1 MASPTETGSRPF
13 YGASRLTAVT
23 TTVGARSRGGGIVLG
38 GLVLGAAVA
47 IMIGVYGTVHDPTGR
62 SLVTTLFTATINAK
76 VWLGTIAM
84 GFALFQLGSALRI
97 YGKIGGDRPVA
108 PWLGKAHR
116 ASGVTAFLVSIPVAY
131 HCLWALGFTAD
142 QGPRILAHSLLGTLF
157 YGALVTKIVFV
168 RSRNTPGWG
177 IPLAGGTL
185 FAVLTGIWLTSSF
198 WFFTTVDFPGF

>member
-1 MASPTETGSRPF
+1 MAFADRDRIAP
-13 YGASRLTAVT
+13 YCGASRLTAVT
-23 TTVGARSRGGGIVLG
+23 TTADARSSGGGIVLG
-38 GLVLGAAVA
+38 GLALGAAVV
-47 IMIGVYGTVHDPTGR
+47 ILIGVYGTVHDPTGR
-62 SLVTTLFTATINAK
+62 SLVTVLFTATINAK
-76 VWLGTIAM
+76 VWLATIAM
-84 GFALFQLGSALRI
+84 GLVVFQLGSALRI
-97 YGKIGGDRPVA
+97 YGKIGGDRPVS

-116 ASGVTAFLVSIPVAY
+116 ASGVAAFLVSIPVAY

-177 IPLAGGTL
+177 LPLVGGTL

-198 WFFTTVDFPGF
+198 WFFTTVEFPGF